1 MWLVLSSV
9 LGSISWAAPPSCP
22 PESELQERLKHVKTA
37 VSAVVKELPDA
48 QGFELEVRIADQ
60 PRTLRTPTCIEAADT
75 TVFLAELVE
84 GAPVTRKPMEVQVTT
99 EQRTAALVKPEPL
112 RRHLSA
118 LAGAE
123 WILLPNPVPRFGLAF
138 QYDVPFIRIG
148 AEVRIAPPLRFIS
161 LAGGGVVLAPLLDL
175 QVNACHLFEFGR
187 FGFGP
192 CVQGGFG
199 LVSAEA
205 LGFDNAIVRVIPVWT
220 VGPAGRFAVEIT
232 PGFELQF
239 FVATRFGPQPIY
251 TYDDSRVLL
260 RTNLMGLDTGLG
272 LGARW

>member
-37 VSAVVKELPDA
+37 VSATVKELPDE

-60 PRTLRTPTCIEAADT
+60 PRTLRTPTCNEAADT

-84 GAPVTRKPMEVQVTT
+84 GNPVNRKPMEVQVTT
-99 EQRTAALVKPEPL
+99 EQRAAAQVKPEPL
-112 RRHLSA
+112 RRHLA
-118 LAGAE
+118 AIGGAE
-123 WILLPNPVPRFGLAF
+123 WILLPNPVPRFGLSF
-138 QYDVPFIRIG
+138 QYDVPFVRIG
-148 AEVRIAPPLRFIS
+148 AELRIAPPLRFTTF
-161 LAGGGVVLAPLLDL
+161 GVGGVILAPVLDVQL
-175 QVNACHLFEFGR
+175 NACHLFEFER
-187 FGFGP
+187 VSLGP

-205 LGFDNAIVRVIPVWT
+205 VGFENSVVRTIPVWT
-220 VGPAGRFAVEIT
+220 AGPAGRMAVEIT
-232 PGFELQF
+232 PGFEFQL
-239 FVATRFGPQPIY
+239 FVAARFGPQPIY
-251 TYDDSRVLL
+251 TYDESTILL
-260 RTNLMGLDTGLG
+260 RTSVMGLDTGLG